1 METKLAKVRALLAA
15 GDEVGALRIVAR
27 FPRLGAEKE
36 VITRG
41 WAAYQ
46 YPAVYEELG
55 FDPDALF
62 RDAVDAIRT
71 KYGMGQIPGAAPS
84 DDRS

>member
-1 METKLAKVRALLAA
+1 MESKLSRARALLAA

-41 WAAYQ
+41 WAAQQNPDFYR
-46 YPAVYEELG
+46 ALG
-55 FDPDALF
+55 FDPDELVRA
-62 RDAVDAIRT
+62 AVAAIRQ
-71 KYGMGQIPGAAPS
+71 KYRI
-84 DDRS
+84 